1 MLAEDEIRIEIG
13 RGSNAETVFLRPTL
27 RAAMRLERAHGGFD
41 KIIEAILAGN
51 VTVMASVIRE
61 SEEHRSD
68 IPRLIEGLAAM
79 PLYAGVEALKEPLV
93 KHVLQ
98 FLGSDAEEVD
108 TKSDAEAEPVTFADH
123 YARLFKIATGWLG
136 WTPEVAWT
144 ATASEIIAAFKGRT
158 EMLQAIFGGGEKAG
172 QDDGEQSAEIFN
184 AKLSG
189 VLAMASARFANG
201 GNA

>member
-1 MLAEDEIRIEIG
+1 MLAEDEIAIQIG
-13 RGSNAETVFLRPTL
+13 RERIFLRPTL

-41 KIIEAILAGN
+41 KIIEGILAEN

-61 SEEHRSD
+61 SEEQRSD
-68 IPRLIEGLAAM
+68 IPALIESLADM
-79 PLYAGVEALKEPLV
+79 PLYAGVEALKEPLI

-98 FLGSDAEEVD
+98 FLGSDSDAAD
-108 TKSDAEAEPVTFADH
+108 TKGDAKAEPVTFADH
-123 YARLFKIATGWLG
+123 YARLYKIATGWLG

-158 EMLQAIFGGGEKAG
+158 EMLQAIFGGGDKA
-172 QDDGEQSAEIFN
+172 QADNGEQSAEVFN

-189 VLAMASARFANG
+189 VLAMASARFAKG